1 MNKNK
6 KYKEQD
12 EYKIQAAFTQ
22 AVAKKYGGRVIV
34 YSDTAAHMG
43 RTKMQIIRASYLQAG
58 NIKQPDI
65 FVPKR
70 SEVYCGFFMEW
81 KKESPYY
88 KKKPSE
94 LKADERVKAQNEALT
109 RLSKEGYA
117 AVFCWDV
124 NVGLQY
130 LEDYLNNKII
140 EQKYE

>member
-1 MNKNK
+1 MKNEG
-6 KYKEQD
+6 YKEQN
-12 EYKIQAAFTQ
+12 EYKIQAAFAR
-22 AVAKKYGGRVIV
+22 AVAKKYGGKVIV

-65 FVPKR
+65 FIPKK
-70 SEVYCGFFMEW
+70 SEIYSGFFMEW

-88 KKKPSE
+88 KKQPTI
-94 LKADERVKAQNEALT
+94 LKADERVKLQNEALI

-124 NVGLQY
+124 HVGLQH
-130 LEDYLNNKII
+130 LEDYLNNKVID
-140 EQKYE
+140 QKYE